1 MTRESLTAE
10 ITAIATELEVDDS
23 IGQYAAILAD
33 ELRDRDGQVT
43 ASKRTAGACL
53 LAACRLRE
61 EPVRVTVI
69 ADQTD
74 VSKEQILG
82 EMQRLSRELGVGVP
96 LTDPETL
103 LEKRCDEL
111 ALPDHVRKRA
121 VRLARFGDDAGVTSG
136 VSPYTYT
143 AAVLYVV
150 CSPTD
155 VDLSQADIAAH
166 FDVSTAT
173 LRERRDDLLE
183 ATGSKLFEIQ
193 FPTAPPEAVSLVDDL
208 LAEARTT
215 EWARNKRSL
224 GILGGAWL
232 YVANAAEIRT
242 SATELATITGVSE
255 STIRARYEQFVEYVD
270 TANRA
275 PVMAPPEQ
283 R

>member
-1 MTRESLTAE
+1 MTRESVTAE
-10 ITAIATELEVDDS
+10 ITAIATELEADDS
-23 IGQYAAILAD
+23 IGQYAAIIA
-33 ELRDRDGQVT
+33 EEVQHRDVQVT
-43 ASKRTAGACL
+43 TSERTAAACL

-69 ADQTD
+69 ADQTA

-82 EMQRLSRELGVGVP
+82 EMQRLSRELEIGVP
-96 LTDPETL
+96 LADPERL
-103 LEKRCDEL
+103 IEKSCDEL
-111 ALPDHVRKRA
+111 ALPEPVRDRA
-121 VRLARFGDDAGVTSG
+121 VRLARIGDDVSVTSG

-193 FPTAPPEAVSLVDDL
+193 FPDASPEAVSLVDDL
-208 LAEARTT
+208 LTEARTT

-232 YVANAAEIRT
+232 YVANAAEIYT
-242 SATELATITGVSE
+242 SATELATIIGVSD

-270 TANRA
+270 SANRA
-275 PVMAPPEQ
+275 PVIASLEQ